1 MKPKRLIVLMIYIML
16 LISVQFIFIS
26 QSIYAEE
33 IQQFN
38 GYNSDLNFD
47 LKADYE
53 YKILEYDFLSK
64 EKRSL
69 KNHFINNFA
78 YINQL
83 GNQNQS
89 SICQLGIFGSV
100 VEIIQIGNKNKADL
114 KQYANN
120 TTAEVFQFG
129 DNHDLSVEQWGSE
142 GKIYV
147 IQSGINLENKE
158 IKIIQF

>member
-1 MKPKRLIVLMIYIML
+1 MRQKKLIIMIYMAL
-16 LISVQFIFIS
+16 LISLQFIFIG
-26 QSIYAEE
+26 QIIYAEE
-33 IQQFN
+33 IPQSYE
-38 GYNSDLNFD
+38 YNSELDFD
-47 LKADYE
+47 LQNDYE
-53 YKILEYDFLSK
+53 YKLLEYNFLSR
-64 EKRSL
+64 ESRSL
-69 KNHFINNFA
+69 QNNFINNSA

-147 IQSGINLENKE
+147 IQSGNNLENKE
-158 IKIIQF
+158 IKIVQF

>member
-1 MKPKRLIVLMIYIML
+1 MRQKKLIIMIYMAL
-16 LISVQFIFIS
+16 LISVQFIFIG
-26 QSIYAEE
+26 QIIYAEE
-33 IQQFN
+33 IPQSYE
-38 GYNSDLNFD
+38 YNSELDFD
-47 LKADYE
+47 LQNDYE
-53 YKILEYDFLSK
+53 YKLLEYNFLSR
-64 EKRSL
+64 ESRSL
-69 KNHFINNFA
+69 PNNFINNSA

-89 SICQLGIFGSV
+89 SICQPGIFGSV

-129 DNHDLSVEQWGSE
+129 DNHDLSVEQWGDQ

-147 IQSGINLENKE
+147 IQSGINLDNKE
-158 IKIIQF
+158 VKIIQF